1 MRFTPHRY
9 QQYAVDRI
17 LTEPNIGLFLDMGLG
32 KTVITLTAIRD
43 LMYDSYEISKVLV
56 IAPKSV
62 AESTWTAEAS
72 KWEHLKDLRVSKVLG
87 SSAERLAALH
97 READIYVINRENVVW
112 LYDHLGDAPKF
123 DMCVVDESSSFKN
136 HQAKRFRALRKMRP
150 MFDRMVLLTGTPT
163 ANGLMDL
170 WAQMYLLDQGKR
182 LGRTITVYR
191 QRWFKPDKTN
201 GMIVYSYK
209 LLPGAEDEITD
220 TISDITFSLKA
231 EDYIR
236 LPERVDNVIRVE
248 MPAKAKEQYK
258 KMEKEY
264 ILAFPDDTQIVA
276 NDAAG
281 LSNKLLQLAN
291 GFAYDPDK
299 KAIEIHRAKLEALTD
314 IVDTAPGPVLVFYEF
329 IHDREQ
335 LLQLPGA
342 KQLQSDQDVKDWNA
356 GKIKVLLAHPAS
368 AGYGL
373 NLQAGGSTI
382 VWYGMPWSLELYQ
395 QANARLH
402 RQGQKRTVVIHH
414 LVTADTMDESVLA
427 ALQKKRK
434 GQDAMLEAVKAKLEE
449 YKKDEQ
455 GNTEEHKKTKQR

>member
-1 MRFTPHRY
+1 MRFIPHRY
-9 QQYAVDRI
+9 QQYAIDRI
-17 LTEPNIGLFLDMGLG
+17 LSEPNVGLFLDMGLG
-32 KTVITLTAIRD
+32 KTVITLTAIQE
-43 LMYDSYEISKVLV
+43 LMFDRYEVSKVLV

-97 READIYVINRENVVW
+97 RDADIYVINRENVVW
-112 LYDHLGDAPKF
+112 LYDHAKDMPKF
-123 DMCVVDESSSFKN
+123 DACVVDESSSFKN
-136 HQAKRFRALRKMRP
+136 HQAKRFRALKKMRP
-150 MFDRMVLLTGTPT
+150 MFDRMILLTGTPT

-182 LGRTITVYR
+182 LGRTITIYR

-209 LLPGAEDEITD
+209 LLPGAEEEITK

-231 EDYIR
+231 EDYIS
-236 LPERVDNVIRVE
+236 LPDRVDNVIRLE
-248 MPAKAKEQYK
+248 MPPKAQALYK

-291 GFAYDPDK
+291 GFAYDQDK
-299 KAIEIHRAKLEALTD
+299 KAIEIHRVKLEALQD

-402 RQGQKRTVVIHH
+402 RQGQKQTVIIHH
-414 LVTADTMDESVLA
+414 LVTAGTMDESVLA

-434 GQDAMLEAVKAKLEE
+434 GQDAMLEAVKAKLKE
-449 YKKDEQ
+449 YYVEQ
-455 GNTEEHKKTKQR
+455 RRD

>member
-9 QQYAVDRI
+9 QQYAIDRI

-32 KTVITLTAIRD
+32 KTVITLTAIRE
-43 LMYDSYEISKVLV
+43 LMYDTYEIGKVLV

-62 AESTWTAEAS
+62 AESTWTAETA

-87 SSAERLAALH
+87 SSRERLAALH
-97 READIYVINRENVVW
+97 TDADIYVINRENVVW
-112 LYDHLGDAPKF
+112 LYDHQADMPAF
-123 DMCVVDESSSFKN
+123 DLCVVDESSSFKN
-136 HQAKRFRALRKMRP
+136 HQAKRFRALKKMRP
-150 MFDRMVLLTGTPT
+150 MFDRMILLTGTPT

-170 WAQMYLLDQGKR
+170 WAQLYLLDRGER

-191 QRWFKPDKTN
+191 QRWFRPDKTN

-209 LLPGAEDEITD
+209 LLPGAEEEITD
-220 TISDITFSLKA
+220 AISDITFSLKA

-248 MPAKAKEQYK
+248 MPVKAKEQYK

-342 KQLQSDQDVKDWNA
+342 KQLLSDQDVKDWNA

-455 GNTEEHKKTKQR
+455 GNTAEHKKTKQR

>member
-1 MRFTPHRY
+1 M
-9 QQYAVDRI
+9 
-17 LTEPNIGLFLDMGLG
+17 
-32 KTVITLTAIRD
+32 ITLSAIHE
-43 LMYDSYEISKVLV
+43 LMYDSYEIGKVLV

-62 AESTWTAEAS
+62 AESTWTTEAA
-72 KWEHLKDLRVSKVLG
+72 KWDHLKGLRVSKVLG
-87 SSAERLAALH
+87 TSTERLAALH
-97 READIYVINRENVVW
+97 RDADIYVINRENVVW
-112 LYDHLGDAPKF
+112 LYDHQKDMPDF

-150 MFDRMVLLTGTPT
+150 MFDRMILLTGTPT

-170 WAQMYLLDQGKR
+170 WAQMYLLDQGAR
-182 LGRTITVYR
+182 LGRTITIYR
-191 QRWFKPDKTN
+191 QRWFRPDKTN
-201 GMIVYSYK
+201 GLIVYSYK
-209 LLPGAEDEITD
+209 LLSGAEEEITEA
-220 TISDITFSLKA
+220 ISDITFSLKA
-231 EDYIR
+231 EDYIS
-236 LPERVDNVIRVE
+236 LPDRVDNVIRVE
-248 MPAKAKEQYK
+248 MPPKAKEQYK

-281 LSNKLLQLAN
+281 LSSKLLQLAN
-291 GFAYDPDK
+291 GFAYDPEK
-299 KAIEIHRAKLEALTD
+299 RAVEVHQAKLEALKD

-335 LLQLPGA
+335 LLKLPGA
-342 KQLQSDQDVKDWNA
+342 KQLLSDQDVIDWNA
-356 GKIKVLLAHPAS
+356 GKIQVLLAHPAS

-402 RQGQKRTVVIHH
+402 RQGQKKTVIIHH
-414 LVTADTMDESVLA
+414 LVTAGTMDEAVLA

-434 GQDAMLEAVKAKLEE
+434 GQDAMLEAVKARLEE
-449 YKKDEQ
+449 VKNEQ
-455 GNTEEHKKTKQR
+455 RRTQGMDQPEARSI

>member
-1 MRFTPHRY
+1 
-9 QQYAVDRI
+9 
-17 LTEPNIGLFLDMGLG
+17 
-32 KTVITLTAIRD
+32 VITLSAIHE
-43 LMYDSYEISKVLV
+43 LMYDSYEIGKVLV

-62 AESTWTAEAS
+62 AESTWTTEAA
-72 KWEHLKDLRVSKVLG
+72 KWDHLKGLRVSKVLG
-87 SSAERLAALH
+87 TSTERLAALH
-97 READIYVINRENVVW
+97 RDADIYVINRENVVW
-112 LYDHLGDAPKF
+112 LYDHQKDMPDF

-150 MFDRMVLLTGTPT
+150 MFDRMILLTGTPT

-170 WAQMYLLDQGKR
+170 WAQMYLLDQGAR
-182 LGRTITVYR
+182 LGRTITIYR
-191 QRWFKPDKTN
+191 QRWFRPDKTN
-201 GMIVYSYK
+201 GLIVYSYK
-209 LLPGAEDEITD
+209 LLSGAEEEITEA
-220 TISDITFSLKA
+220 ISDITFSLKA
-231 EDYIR
+231 EDYIS
-236 LPERVDNVIRVE
+236 LPDRVDNVIRVE
-248 MPAKAKEQYK
+248 MPPKAKEQYK

-281 LSNKLLQLAN
+281 LSSKLLQLAN
-291 GFAYDPDK
+291 GFAYDPEK
-299 KAIEIHRAKLEALTD
+299 RAVEVHQAKLEALKD

-335 LLQLPGA
+335 LLKLPGA
-342 KQLQSDQDVKDWNA
+342 KQLLSDQDVIDWNA
-356 GKIKVLLAHPAS
+356 GKIQVLLAHPAS

-402 RQGQKRTVVIHH
+402 RQGQKKTVIIHH
-414 LVTADTMDESVLA
+414 LVTADTMDEAVLA

-434 GQDAMLEAVKAKLEE
+434 GQDAMLEAVKARLEE
-449 YKKDEQ
+449 VKNEQ
-455 GNTEEHKKTKQR
+455 RRTQGMDQPEARSI

>member
-1 MRFTPHRY
+1 MKFKPHRY
-9 QQYAVDRI
+9 QQYAIDRI

-32 KTVITLTAIRD
+32 KTVITLSAIHE
-43 LMYDSYEISKVLV
+43 LMYDSYEVSRVLV

-62 AESTWTAEAS
+62 AESTWTMETA
-72 KWEHLKDLRVSKVLG
+72 KWDHLKGLRVSKVLG
-87 SSAERLAALH
+87 TSAERLAALH
-97 READIYVINRENVVW
+97 CEADIYVINRENVVW
-112 LYDHLGDAPKF
+112 LYDHMKDAPDF

-150 MFDRMVLLTGTPT
+150 MFNRMVLLTGTPT

-170 WAQMYLLDQGKR
+170 WAQMYLLDQGAR
-182 LGRTITVYR
+182 LGRTITIYR
-191 QRWFKPDKTN
+191 QRWFRPDKTN
-201 GMIVYSYK
+201 GLIVYSYR
-209 LLPGAEDEITD
+209 LNPGAEEEITNA
-220 TISDITFSLKA
+220 ISDITFSLKA
-231 EDYIR
+231 EDYIS
-236 LPERVDNVIRVE
+236 LPDRVDNVIRVE
-248 MPAKAKEQYK
+248 MPEKAKEQYK

-264 ILAFPDDTQIVA
+264 ILSFPDDSKVIA

-299 KAIEIHRAKLEALTD
+299 RAIEVHRAKLEALQD
-314 IVDTAPGPVLVFYEF
+314 IVDTSPGPVLVFYEF

-342 KQLQSDQDVKDWNA
+342 RQLTSDQDVTDWNA
-356 GKIKVLLAHPAS
+356 GKIPVLLAHPAS

-373 NLQAGGSTI
+373 NLQAGGSTV

-414 LVTADTMDESVLA
+414 LVTAGTMDESVLA

-449 YKKDEQ
+449 YKNDKQ
-455 GNTEEHKKTKQR
+455 RNAAEHKKTKQ

>member
-1 MRFTPHRY
+1 MKFKPHRY
-9 QQYAVDRI
+9 QQYAIDRI

-32 KTVITLTAIRD
+32 KTVITLSAIHE
-43 LMYDSYEISKVLV
+43 LMYDSYEVSRVLV

-62 AESTWTAEAS
+62 AESTWTAETG
-72 KWEHLKDLRVSKVLG
+72 KWDHLKGLRMSKVLG
-87 SSAERLAALH
+87 TSAERLAALH

-112 LYDHLGDAPKF
+112 LYDHMKDAPEF

-150 MFDRMVLLTGTPT
+150 MFGRMVLLTGTPT

-182 LGRTITVYR
+182 LGRTITIYR
-191 QRWFKPDKTN
+191 QRWFRPEKTN
-201 GMIVYSYK
+201 GLIVYSYR
-209 LLPGAEDEITD
+209 LNPGAEEEITGA
-220 TISDITFSLKA
+220 ISDITFSLKA
-231 EDYIR
+231 EDYIS

-248 MPAKAKEQYK
+248 MPPKAKEQYQ

-264 ILAFPDDTQIVA
+264 ILAFPDDTKVIA

-299 KAIEIHRAKLEALTD
+299 KAIEIHRAKLDALAD

-449 YKKDEQ
+449 YK
-455 GNTEEHKKTKQR
+455 NV